1 MNILSCLLPVGMG
14 EEQVG
19 ENGIHDANMRE
30 NGVVNGGNS
39 TPNVPGDVRGQ
50 GSGRSGSDVVKGGQG
65 LGDSFW
71 IFGGKVE
78 CGGECCVEDGEK
90 LGRKLPR

>member
-1 MNILSCLLPVGMG
+1 M
-14 EEQVG
+14 G

-39 TPNVPGDVRGQ
+39 TPNVPGDVRGR